1 MESPDPAQSKAT
13 HLLVCCANALSPG
26 EGYRG
31 PSLREKVSER
41 ECPWLRRRVSCCRM
55 SSRVARGFN
64 AGSARRHTPRVRS
77 GRAGAASVGVADDS
91 SAGSDDLH
99 SSVQAFIPIRRPVAT
114 SRRLASA
121 LATLLEPPTRV
132 AATTTPSLAAA
143 GAAGR
148 ERELLLGFEAQPLDQ
163 TTNGGTRTRAR
174 ARE

>member
-64 AGSARRHTPRVRS
+64 AGSARGATHHVSDPAAPGPHRSASQTIHQQAVMTFRLKRSSVHPHPPSRRDVPTSRERASYAPRASYTSSCDNDAVVGRRR
-77 GRAGAASVGVADDS
+77 GGGARAG
-91 SAGSDDLH
+91 
-99 SSVQAFIPIRRPVAT
+99 
-114 SRRLASA
+114 
-121 LATLLEPPTRV
+121 V
-132 AATTTPSLAAA
+132 AARL
-143 GAAGR
+143 
-148 ERELLLGFEAQPLDQ
+148 
-163 TTNGGTRTRAR
+163 
-174 ARE
+174 